1 MKVQRRTLMSGV
13 AALALAAITAGIP
26 AAGQAQT
33 ELVVANS
40 QWLDALRGSRLWAAI
55 EKYEEVN
62 PEVDLVQQAV
72 PYNEYS
78 DRLMTEM
85 GAGQGPDIAIVQE
98 GMLYTMADAGFLL
111 PLDDATAGIDN
122 LNVTNE
128 NGVIDGERLGIAW
141 QRAVYALI
149 YNTAILDKA
158 GAEVPKDVESLI
170 SAAQAASE
178 ATGAIGL
185 AGRHS
190 MNEFNAWF
198 MDFQNWAYGFG
209 VHWVDDQGNLTIDT
223 PEAVKAVTEFAK
235 AYNAGIM
242 PIGDPMTTQRTRF
255 KEEQVAFAIESS
267 GGALNVSS
275 GGKMPSTDLG
285 ASALPFPEPGAH
297 QQLFLVVSTHSDNPD
312 VAMDFVTWLLSP
324 EAQQG
329 LREVS
334 GPDAL
339 ATDVPV
345 TAEFTEANPWAPAFA
360 ELAKHS
366 RSTLIPGYEVETTP
380 IMRIVMTAVEK
391 ALLGAATPE
400 DALAEAE
407 TEVKADFE

>member
-1 MKVQRRTLMSGV
+1 MTFNRRILLAGAASIALIAG
-13 AALALAAITAGIP
+13 ALGSPALA
-26 AAGQAQT
+26 QDRT

-40 QWLDALRGSRLWAAI
+40 QWLDALRGSRLWAAL

-62 PEVDLVQQAV
+62 PEIDMVQQAV
-72 PYNEYS
+72 PYNEYA

-85 GAGQGPDIAIVQE
+85 GAGQGPDMAIVQE

-111 PLDDATAGIDN
+111 PLDAAAEGID

-128 NGVIDGERLGIAW
+128 NGVIGGERLGIAW

-149 YNTAILDKA
+149 HNDAILAKA
-158 GAEVPKDVESLI
+158 GAEVPTDVDSLI
-170 SAAQAASE
+170 AAAQAATE

-209 VHWVDDQGNLTIDT
+209 VNWVDADGNLTINT
-223 PEAVKAVTEFAK
+223 PEAITAVTNFAK
-235 AYNAGIM
+235 AYSAGIM

-275 GGKMPSTDLG
+275 GGEMPSTDLG
-285 ASALPFPEPGAH
+285 ASKLPFPEPGAH
-297 QQLFLVVSTHSDNPD
+297 QQLFIVLSRHSEHPE
-312 VAMDFVTWLLSP
+312 AALDFIAWMLGD
-324 EAQQG
+324 EAQQA
-329 LREVS
+329 LRDVS

-345 TAEFTEANPWAPAFA
+345 TEDFIASNPWAPAFA
-360 ELAKHS
+360 ELAQNS
-366 RSTLIPGYEVETTP
+366 RSTLIPGYEVETTS

-391 ALLGAATPE
+391 VLLGAETAE

-407 TEVKADFE
+407 AEIKADFN

>member
-1 MKVQRRTLMSGV
+1 MTITRRTLLAGAATVAMVAGGLAGPV
-13 AALALAAITAGIP
+13 AA
-26 AAGQAQT
+26 QDRT
-33 ELVVANS
+33 ELVIANS
-40 QWLDALRGSRLWAAI
+40 QWLDALRGSRLWAAL
-55 EKYEEVN
+55 EQYEAVN
-62 PEVDLVQQAV
+62 PEIDLVQQAI
-72 PYNEYS
+72 PYNEYA

-85 GAGQGPDIAIVQE
+85 GAGQGADMAIVQE
-98 GMLYTMADAGFLL
+98 GMLYTMADAGFLI
-111 PLDDATAGIDN
+111 PLDAAAEGID

-149 YNTAILDKA
+149 HNDAILAEA
-158 GAEVPKDVESLI
+158 GAEVPTDVDSLI
-170 SAAQAASE
+170 AAAKAAQD

-209 VHWVDDQGNLTIDT
+209 VNWVDADGKLTINT
-223 PEAVKAVTEFAK
+223 PEAVTAVENFAK
-235 AYNAGIM
+235 VYGSGIM

-275 GGKMPSTDLG
+275 GGEMPSTDLG
-285 ASALPFPEPGAH
+285 ASTLPFPEAGAH
-297 QQLFLVVSTHSDNPD
+297 QQLFLVLSRNSDHQEE
-312 VAMDFVTWLLSP
+312 VIEFVHWMLGAD
-324 EAQQG
+324 AQQA
-329 LREVS
+329 LRDVS

-345 TAEFTEANPWAPAFA
+345 TEEFIASNPWAPAFA
-360 ELAKHS
+360 ELAQTS
-366 RSTLIPGYEVETTP
+366 RSTLIPGYEVETTS
-380 IMRIVMTAVEK
+380 IMRVVMTAVEK
-391 ALLGAATPE
+391 VLLGQTSAE
-400 DALAEAE
+400 EALAEADAE
-407 TEVKADFE
+407 IQADFD